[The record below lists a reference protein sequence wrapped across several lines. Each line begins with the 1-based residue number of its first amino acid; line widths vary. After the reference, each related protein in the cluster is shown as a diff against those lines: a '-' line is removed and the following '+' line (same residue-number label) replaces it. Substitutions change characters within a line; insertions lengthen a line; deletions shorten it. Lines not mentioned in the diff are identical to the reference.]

1 MASIQH
7 NDPASVD
14 ATDGEELQHIRSLAS
29 ERAETSATDL
39 TYRCNYEKVF
49 TVSFTVK
56 EWHFFIIHRDTAA
69 KPSKLF
75 RDAAATLPEHW
86 DKNESKDV
94 ELPPGKPI
102 MFQIHS
108 HWAYT
113 GKVVIDD
120 RPRFTG
126 APVARERKDQ
136 QVCVNAYIFG
146 TIVSDVEF
154 QKSVLGLMITKLPVW
169 TKCVNEAILNFIW
182 TKMED
187 ALLLKFFIMLW
198 VLRKYSKLKFARL
211 AADQHVPKEHFAEIA
226 SLTVDRVD
234 PEIVSDAEGQEKLCA
249 LLRDY

>member
-7 NDPASVD
+7 QGPDSAD
-14 ATDGEELQHIRSLAS
+14 AVEGEELQLIRYLPS
-29 ERAETSATDL
+29 ERAETSITDL
-39 TYRCNYEKVF
+39 TYRFNYQKVF

-75 RDAAATLPEHW
+75 RDAAAALPEHW
-86 DKNESKDV
+86 DTNESKDV
-94 ELPPGKPI
+94 ELPSGNPI
-102 MFQIHS
+102 MFQIYS

-120 RPRFTG
+120 RPRFTD

-136 QVCVNAYIFG
+136 QVCVNAYMFG

-154 QKSVLGLMITKLPVW
+154 QKSVLGLMIKKLPVW
-169 TKCVNEAILNFIW
+169 TKCVNEAILNVIW

-187 ALLLKFFIMLW
+187 ALLLKVFIMLW
-198 VLRKYSKLKFARL
+198 VLNKYQQTRIRSARRRS
-211 AADQHVPKEHFAEIA
+211 AR
-226 SLTVDRVD
+226 S
-234 PEIVSDAEGQEKLCA
+234 EGTF
-249 LLRDY
+249 R

>member
-7 NDPASVD
+7 NDPANVD
-14 ATDGEELQHIRSLAS
+14 AADGEELQHIRYLAS
-29 ERAETSATDL
+29 ERAETSVTDL
-39 TYRCNYEKVF
+39 TYRCNYQKVF

-75 RDAAATLPEHW
+75 RDAAAALPEHW
-86 DKNESKDV
+86 DTNESKDV
-94 ELPPGKPI
+94 ELPSGNPI
-102 MFQIHS
+102 MFQIYS

-120 RPRFTG
+120 RPRFTD

-136 QVCVNAYIFG
+136 QVCVNA
-146 TIVSDVEF
+146 
-154 QKSVLGLMITKLPVW
+154 KSVLGLMITKLPVW
-169 TKCVNEAILNFIW
+169 TNCVNEAILNFIW

-187 ALLLKFFIMLW
+187 ALLLKVFIMLW
-198 VLRKYSKLKFARL
+198 VLTNYSKLESARL
-211 AADQHVPKEHFAEIA
+211 AAGQHLSKEYFAEIA

-234 PEIVSDAEGQEKLCA
+234 PQAVSDVECQEKLRA

>member
-1 MASIQH
+1 
-7 NDPASVD
+7 
-14 ATDGEELQHIRSLAS
+14 
-29 ERAETSATDL
+29 
-39 TYRCNYEKVF
+39 
-49 TVSFTVK
+49 
-56 EWHFFIIHRDTAA
+56 
-69 KPSKLF
+69 
-75 RDAAATLPEHW
+75 
-86 DKNESKDV
+86 
-94 ELPPGKPI
+94 

-120 RPRFTG
+120 HPRFTD
-126 APVARERKDQ
+126 ALLTRERKDQ
-136 QVCVNAYIFG
+136 QVCVNAYMFG

-154 QKSVLGLMITKLPVW
+154 QKSVLGLTITKLPVW

-198 VLRKYSKLKFARL
+198 VLRKYSKLEFARL

-234 PEIVSDAEGQEKLCA
+234 PEIVSDAEG
-249 LLRDY
+249 